1 MDHNFRELEVLRQG
15 QTNGDDMVLRIVT
28 MSGIMIHAISVAREG
43 FSYTGPTWTYLFEN
57 EGLTLIDAGE
67 LGSLAKL
74 KDGLGIAGFQL
85 NDIERVI
92 ITHGHEDHDG
102 AVAELVSSANVE
114 VWAHEIYSYL
124 QVYDPRTISRRVTS
138 HIQEQMWQV
147 AEANGAFPPV
157 SPQRDEYV
165 SRRQNLR
172 IDHPIKPNEVIGKL
186 ELLHTPGHSP
196 DELCMKLDGV
206 VFTGDHVLPEIS
218 PHPTMKTEFSPEIQ
232 ESLPAEYQNAGEW
245 YGLSRYLRS
254 LKIVVDLG
262 KDTQVLPAH
271 RYYNRDHFNFID
283 TERAQVILDHHG
295 QRLGNIID
303 KVSAESVGLEDL
315 TRGIFAHRQ
324 LLADNLLAGLSE
336 IVAHVEILEETGD
349 LVVTEDGS
357 ISRTGQSNYVNFLK
371 ELNSQP

>member
-1 MDHNFRELEVLRQG
+1 MDHNFKELEVLRQG
-15 QTNGDDMVLRIVT
+15 QTNGDDMVLRIIT

-74 KDGLGIAGFQL
+74 KDGLAIAGFQPT
-85 NDIERVI
+85 DIQRVI

-102 AVAELVSSANVE
+102 AVSELVSSANVE

-138 HIQEQMWQV
+138 YIQQQMWKV
-147 AEANGAFPPV
+147 AEDNGAFPPV

-165 SRRQNLR
+165 SRRQNLH
-172 IDHPIKPNEVIGKL
+172 IDHPIKPDEVIGKL

-232 ESLPAEYQNAGEW
+232 GSLPPQYQNANDW
-245 YGLSRYLRS
+245 YGLSLYLRS

-262 KDTQVLPAH
+262 KDTQILPAH

-283 TERAQVILDHHG
+283 TQRAQVILDHHG
-295 QRLGNIID
+295 HRLGNIIE
-303 KVSAESVGLEDL
+303 KVGTESVGLEDL
-315 TRGIFAHRQ
+315 TRGIFAHRE

-349 LVVTEDGS
+349 LVVTEEGS
-357 ISRTGQSNYVNFLK
+357 ISRTGDSNYLDFLK